1 MLEVTSR
8 LAAAPDREAIATI
21 LVDHGIRAFRADA
34 GAVHLVAPDGD
45 SLVMAA
51 SRGWPEHETKR
62 FERFSVRDDLP
73 AALALRSGAAVTFSS
88 ADELLRQYPELT
100 SVQEAVGDNG
110 WMIVPISAGR
120 RMIGVIGL
128 SSLGV
133 RTWSPAEQELLETL
147 AATAGQALERAAA
160 HEAAMSIAVD
170 LQRALLPRG
179 LVQHAAFESR
189 AEYLPAPGVGEVGGD
204 WYEVLAGPDDVL
216 FVIGDVAG
224 HGLDAA
230 RTMAAVRYGL
240 AALAHADR
248 DPASLLARTDDHL
261 RSIDDEAMVTC
272 CVVRLEY
279 ASRTL
284 TWACAGHPPPV
295 LIEAATASLLEVT
308 AGPPLGVGHLE
319 PYPCTARIVASGV
332 SILLYTDGL
341 VERRGEDLTSGF
353 GRLLQAA
360 GGAGGDSPDELV
372 DAVLGPLAGGSQDD
386 IAILAV
392 RVS

>member
-1 MLEVTSR
+1 MVPPIAHRTGRAARRFSR
-8 LAAAPDREAIATI
+8 LFDEGVALLDAVQDVYLDQQVT
-21 LVDHGIRAFRADA
+21 LV
-34 GAVHLVAPDGD
+34 
-45 SLVMAA
+45 
-51 SRGWPEHETKR
+51 
-62 FERFSVRDDLP
+62 
-73 AALALRSGAAVTFSS
+73 
-88 ADELLRQYPELT
+88 
-100 SVQEAVGDNG
+100 
-110 WMIVPISAGR
+110 
-120 RMIGVIGL
+120 
-128 SSLGV
+128 
-133 RTWSPAEQELLETL
+133 
-147 AATAGQALERAAA
+147 ALERAAA
-160 HEAAMSIAVD
+160 HEAATSIAVD

-179 LVQHAAFESR
+179 LVQHAAFASR

-248 DPASLLARTDDHL
+248 DPASLLTRTDDHL

-279 ASRTL
+279 ATRTL

-295 LIEAATASLLEVT
+295 LIEAGAASLLEVT
-308 AGPPLGVGHLE
+308 AGPPLGVGHPE
-319 PYPCTARIVASGV
+319 PYPCTARSVASGV

-341 VERRGEDLTSGF
+341 VERRGEDLTTGF
-353 GRLLQAA
+353 GRLLRAA
-360 GGAGGDSPDELV
+360 GSAGAGSPDELV
-372 DAVLGPLAGGSQDD
+372 DAVLVQLAAGSQDD

-392 RVS
+392 WVC